1 VGVIAWDIF
10 GSHPTISIV
19 HAKVCK
25 PQVAVEGMWITWALK
40 ISKALCLM
48 SLHMLIRNQNLLNLS
63 ISRT

>member
-40 ISKALCLM
+40 ISKALLDEPAYA
-48 SLHMLIRNQNLLNLS
+48 NQKSNS
-63 ISRT
+63 S